1 MAVDPYSI
9 DSLRP
14 DLLLGDTNAEK
25 VGKINDYLYQV
36 LESLRYT
43 FYHLDIE
50 NFDDD
55 FLDNL
60 KKEIEADIGS
70 IDLSG
75 YVTRPELTAALADYV
90 TRPEL
95 ADYATHA
102 ELQNYA
108 PITEL
113 ANYVPTS
120 SLGDISV
127 NSQMNLNLQ
136 GSNGLTLEGNGV
148 LITANGSA
156 GGLGAGLIDM
166 ECLAMIINAGSGQVN
181 INAAGGLWVNGT
193 RIA

>member
-14 DLLLGDTNAEK
+14 DLLLGDTNTEK

-108 PITEL
+108 LVTAL

-120 SLGDISV
+120 SFGDISV

-136 GSNGLTLEGNGV
+136 GSNGAALEGSGV
-148 LITANGSA
+148 SITANGSA
-156 GGLGAGLIDM
+156 GGLGAG
-166 ECLAMIINAGSGQVN
+166 IINMSCSGMNVTSQGSMN
-181 INAAGGLWVNGT
+181 INAPAGLYVNGT

>member
-14 DLLLGDTNAEK
+14 DLLLGDTNTEK

-90 TRPEL
+90 RRPEL

-127 NSQMNLNLQ
+127 ISQMNLNLK

-148 LITANGSA
+148 FITANVSA
-156 GGLGAGLIDM
+156 GGLGAGFINM
-166 ECLAMIINAGSGQVN
+166 SCLGMNVTSQGSVN
-181 INAAGGLWVNGT
+181 INAPAGLYVNGT